1 MDRFT
6 VEDVDVEID
15 RLYRDDQG
23 RWYPSVSTVLD
34 VRPMPDALANWL
46 EETDDATAIN
56 RYKRNRG
63 TIAHYE
69 VLNPLHRR
77 SLGDPDA
84 DMWGDDES
92 SSKATLQ
99 QDGRWCEAERDVQWV
114 QDTFQLIQRLFDI
127 DHILD
132 VETYV
137 KHEDI
142 QVAGQFDLLFLDQA
156 SDETVLAD
164 IKTGKYVYEESKDQI
179 ACYAH
184 CVDRKVDRAE
194 IIRMSPDYEDWEV
207 SSSHDW
213 DRTLEQCWADYKA
226 TRREF
231 AQEYNL
237 EQAVE
242 RLEEL
247 IEAGELVPDS
257 ERPV

>member
-6 VEDVDVEID
+6 VEDVDVAID

-46 EETDDATAIN
+46 ANTDDAEAVN

-69 VLNPLHRR
+69 CLNPLYQA
-77 SLGDPDA
+77 SVGDEEA
-84 DMWGDDES
+84 DMWGDDEAT
-92 SSKATLQ
+92 SKATLQ
-99 QDGRWCEAERDVQWV
+99 EDGRWRDTEADVGWV
-114 QDTFQLIQRLFDI
+114 QETFGLIRELFNI
-127 DHILD
+127 DHILS
-132 VETYV
+132 VETYT

-142 QVAGQFDLLFLDQA
+142 QVAGQFDVLYYDQELA
-156 SDETVLAD
+156 ETVLAD
-164 IKTGKYVYEESKDQI
+164 LKTGKYVYEESKDQI

-184 CVDRKVDRAE
+184 CVDRQVDRAE

-213 DRTLEQCWADYKA
+213 ERTLEQCWADYRA
-226 TRREF
+226 TRKQF
-231 AQEYNL
+231 ADEYDL
-237 EQAVE
+237 EETVE

-247 IEAGELVPDS
+247 IDAGELVPDS
-257 ERPV
+257 ERPG